1 MGDCKMEEYDFF
13 LKQIGNNIRR
23 IRKEKNLTMQDLS
36 FQSEIDYRQI
46 GRIER
51 GEINTTIISLLR
63 IANAFNV
70 EIALF
75 FYNP

>member
-1 MGDCKMEEYDFF
+1 MEEYDFF